1 MLGCVIIPVRN
12 FKTSHHPHYPLPCEF
27 RHNAQS
33 KISNLNHTLFQ
44 FFKVF
49 DSAVKVVLYFIFS
62 NVTVPAVW
70 FPFTTS
76 TSSTL
81 SLDMTHSSVV
91 VTFPCKEIKNSYYNN
106 SSENNTKVEWIAI
119 SLRESLVS
127 PCGNVRSPFH
137 YTTGSELLEELPH
150 KNVTSATCYFYM

>member
-1 MLGCVIIPVRN
+1 MSCLAFPFFFVCVCVCVRCVIIPVRN

-76 TSSTL
+76 TSSTP
-81 SLDMTHSSVV
+81 SLDMAHSSVV
-91 VTFPCKEIKNSYYNN
+91 VTFPCKEIKILI
-106 SSENNTKVEWIAI
+106 TTIAAK
-119 SLRESLVS
+119 
-127 PCGNVRSPFH
+127 CH
-137 YTTGSELLEELPH
+137 
-150 KNVTSATCYFYM
+150 VTFRAKT